1 MAVKAF
7 ETSVSDSMSASIGAR
22 TSLSAKCAPRA
33 QAGSRCALMRAR
45 MRALPNSVRLLF
57 ITLLIL
63 SFGAVALAQRSTSSS
78 EAQRPTSQN
87 PLESWNDSVDALV
100 GKVWPSVVQILVT
113 SYGPREDGD
122 RSNTNVVVGRQRSV
136 GSGFVI
142 DPDGYIMTNA
152 HVVNGAQRIQVV
164 IPPADANGSLSSAL
178 SGKAKVMAARVVGV
192 TTEIDLALLKVETKL
207 PALPLATYT
216 KVRQGEIVF
225 AFGSPGGLRNTIT
238 RGIVS
243 SVARQPDP
251 DSPLIYIQTDAA
263 INPGNSGGPLVNSK
277 GEVVGVNT
285 FILSQSGGNEGL
297 GFAVPCATARTVF
310 KQLQKYGQL
319 RRQEIGVGL
328 QTITPTMA
336 SSLGLSRDYGVI
348 VSDVLPGSPA
358 QAMGVQ
364 TGDILVSID
373 GQPADNLP
381 TVSYYFRLR
390 DSTESVKLVVLRGTA
405 QQTLSV
411 PAVEIKSELDDVSGT
426 ADPEKNLIQ
435 PLGILGVEID
445 RKIAAMAKG
454 LRDAYGIIV
463 AAKAAGA
470 TSEVPLAVG
479 DVIRN
484 LNGKQMTSLEMLRS
498 NLRMLAPGAPV
509 TLQIQRDGR
518 LMYVSFTLD

>member
-1 MAVKAF
+1 MTTTKRP
-7 ETSVSDSMSASIGAR
+7 ETSTANLMSALSGTRTRFSASI
-22 TSLSAKCAPRA
+22 L
-33 QAGSRCALMRAR
+33 
-45 MRALPNSVRLLF
+45 
-57 ITLLIL
+57 ITLLLIL
-63 SFGAVALAQRSTSSS
+63 SISTSVA
-78 EAQRPTSQN
+78 AQRPGTPTQN
-87 PLESWNDSVDALV
+87 PLDSWNDSVDALV
-100 GKVWPSVVQILVT
+100 ARVWPSVVQILVT
-113 SYGPREDGD
+113 SYGPREEAD

-136 GSGFVI
+136 GSGFAI

-164 IPPADANGSLSSAL
+164 ISPSDANGSLTSAL
-178 SGKAKVMAARVVGV
+178 SGRTKTLPARIVGLA
-192 TTEIDLALLKVETKL
+192 TELDLALLKVEAKL

-238 RGIVS
+238 RGIIS
-243 SVARQPDP
+243 SVARQTDP
-251 DSPLIYIQTDAA
+251 DSPLIYIQTDASV
-263 INPGNSGGPLVNSK
+263 NPGNSGGPLVNSR

-285 FILSQSGGNEGL
+285 FILSQSGGSEGL
-297 GFAVPCATARTVF
+297 NFAVPCATARTVF

-319 RRQEIGVGL
+319 RRQEIGVSL

-336 SSLGLSRDYGVI
+336 ASLGLARDYGVI

-364 TGDILVSID
+364 TGDILVSMD

-390 DSTESVKLVVLRGTA
+390 DSNESVKLVVLRGTA
-405 QQTLSV
+405 QQTLNI
-411 PAVEIKSELDDVSGT
+411 PAVEIKSDLDEVSGA
-426 ADPEKNLIQ
+426 ADPEKNLVQ

-484 LNGKQMTSLEMLRS
+484 INGKQMTSLEMLRS
-498 NLRMLAPGAPV
+498 NLRALPPGAPV
-509 TLQIQRDGR
+509 TLQIQREGR